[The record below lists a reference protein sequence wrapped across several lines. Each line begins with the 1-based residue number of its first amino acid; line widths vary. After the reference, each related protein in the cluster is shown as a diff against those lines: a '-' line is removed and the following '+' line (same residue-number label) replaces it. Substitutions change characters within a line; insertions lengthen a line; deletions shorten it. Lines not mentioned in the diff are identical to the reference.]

1 MSVVRVF
8 SYVWERLR
16 KLFDARRSTHAKSEV
31 AVFSFGA
38 STAPCHLCTCS
49 ASGERRGRFHAL
61 FTNAHTPAVVLV
73 SAKNRLAVWRDY
85 RFRPLSPPSP
95 YNRRL
100 GAYCTPF
107 RLLSWVQFHHSCSQ
121 QGAKFSGAMRAVL
134 LERHI
139 GTIVSRHNQGTPTS
153 LVRVCSLCGFADRAS
168 TLYST
173 YPKPVSLL
181 PLSPCRSASTASG
194 TWR

>member
-1 MSVVRVF
+1 MSVVRVL

-16 KLFDARRSTHAKSEV
+16 TLFDARRSTHAKSEV
-31 AVFSFGA
+31 AVFSFSA

-49 ASGERRGRFHAL
+49 ASGEKRGRFHDL

-73 SAKNRLAVWRDY
+73 SAKNRLAVCWRDY

-107 RLLSWVQFHHSCSQ
+107 RLLSWVQFHHSRSQ
-121 QGAKFSGAMRAVL
+121 QGAKFSGAMRAML
-134 LERHI
+134 LERHM

-153 LVRVCSLCGFADRAS
+153 LAGLFPLWFFRPRFD
-168 TLYST
+168 
-173 YPKPVSLL
+173 PVFH
-181 PLSPCRSASTASG
+181 SP
-194 TWR
+194 